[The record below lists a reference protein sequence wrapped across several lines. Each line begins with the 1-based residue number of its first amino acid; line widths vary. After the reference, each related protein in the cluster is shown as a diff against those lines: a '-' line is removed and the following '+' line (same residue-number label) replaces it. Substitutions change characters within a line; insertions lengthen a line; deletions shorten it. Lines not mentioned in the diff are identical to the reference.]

1 MPRPGFEPG
10 TLDYMTSA
18 LPTELSGLP
27 SKQSNNLTHS
37 PSLSI
42 ERRGY
47 IHTTSM
53 RTLYNGLPM
62 RQVFPLKSG
71 KSMPTNFYRGQFVIK
86 YHN

>member
-27 SKQSNNLTHS
+27 CINLIHS

-47 IHTTSM
+47 IHTNSM

-62 RQVFPLKSG
+62 RQVFPLKLLPVEA
-71 KSMPTNFYRGQFVIK
+71 K
-86 YHN
+86 

>member
-18 LPTELSGLP
+18 LPTQL
-27 SKQSNNLTHS
+27 SKQGNNLTHC

-42 ERRGY
+42 ERRGGGGGDN
-47 IHTTSM
+47 HTNSM
-53 RTLYNGLPM
+53 RTLYNGLPL
-62 RQVFPLKSG
+62 RQIFPLKSG
-71 KSMPTNFYRGQFVIK
+71 KSMTTIFCGGQFVIK

>member
-18 LPTELSGLP
+18 LPTELS
-27 SKQSNNLTHS
+27 KQSNNLTHC
-37 PSLSI
+37 PFLSI
-42 ERRGY
+42 ERRGD
-47 IHTTSM
+47 IHTNSM

-62 RQVFPLKSG
+62 RQIFPLKSG
-71 KSMPTNFYRGQFVIK
+71 KSMPTNFYGGQFVIK